1 MKKQKKKN
9 LLNVRLEDAEKSA
22 WRESWCRR
30 IEKIVTKESIKSCL
44 GNSNISMSYVLCS
57 KIMGIFFI

>member
-9 LLNVRLEDAEKSA
+9 LLNVRLEDAEKLA

-30 IEKIVTKESIKSCL
+30 IEKKR
-44 GNSNISMSYVLCS
+44 Y
-57 KIMGIFFI
+57 